1 MQSVQ
6 TLLDDLKQQDI
17 NLYIEG
23 DRLRCNAPKE
33 KLTPSLQ
40 AQLKERKSEILDF
53 LRSQIAL
60 ETIVSQPESRH
71 LPFPLTDI
79 QQAYWLGRQE
89 GLELGGF
96 SAHIY
101 FEIETRG
108 IEVETLERAAQRLID
123 RHDMLRTIIEETG
136 QQRIIE
142 SAPLYRVPVVDLQGE
157 NPTTQ
162 TAKLEEMRDR
172 LSHQVFQSDRWP
184 LFELQAVRLDSQTVR
199 FCFSFDLIL
208 GDAWSVKILIG
219 ELAHF
224 LRQPTLALPPLKLS
238 FRDCVLA
245 EREARN
251 SDRYQRDRDYWQT
264 RLETLPPP
272 PEIPLQ
278 TNPVA
283 LARPQFTRRH
293 RQLPPEVW
301 QRLKRRASQA
311 QLTPSGVLLAAFAEV
326 LATWSKN
333 SHFTLNLTL
342 VNRPPLHPEIGQ
354 IVGDFT
360 SITLLEANCTGE
372 EAFLARSQ
380 RLQKQLWQDIDHQ
393 TYSGVQ
399 VLRELARRSQ
409 RRSAALMPIVFTSM
423 LGLGQADREKTDLL
437 QGLGKFVYMISQTPQ
452 VYLDSQISEDAGSL
466 IICWDSVEGLF
477 PEGLLDEMFAAYGDF
492 LQRLADEEEVWTAT
506 RRSLLPSSQREYLAA
521 YNDTATEVPE
531 NSTLLHTLFF
541 RQAIAQPEQTA
552 VIAGDR
558 VLTYGELRDRVLT
571 LAHQLREKGA
581 KPDRLVAVVMER
593 GWEQVVATLAIL
605 TAGAAYVPI
614 DPELPEERRLYLLAE
629 AKVCGILTQSKLE
642 NALHWPENIERFWVD
657 AIAPDPSC
665 VPIDPQQVA
674 TDLAYVIYTSG
685 STGKPKGVA
694 IEHRGAVNTILDI
707 NQRFEVTAAD
717 RVLAVSSLSFDLSVY
732 DIFGTL
738 AAGGTIVA
746 IAPRAAKDPANWA
759 DLVRKHRITL
769 WNSVPALMQMLID
782 YTASRADFDL
792 SSLRL
797 ILLSGDWIPLTLPDR
812 IQTATGGRVI
822 SLGGAT
828 EASIWSIFYAIETLD
843 PAWKSIPYGR
853 PLANQRFYI
862 LDEILE
868 PLPVWIPGQLY
879 IGGIGL
885 AREYWRNEEKTA
897 GSFIQHPKTGERLYK
912 TGDLGR
918 YLPDGNIEF
927 LGREDFQVKVNG
939 YRIELGEI
947 ESALL
952 QHSSVQEAVI
962 LAVGDSHENKH
973 LAAYIVPQKE
983 ENSDLTEAEI
993 ALWQTVVGEGKKCSR
1008 ERSWHIDRAT
1018 FEKLWEGQN
1027 QRYILSVCLAFDNL
1041 GIYRSPGETY
1051 AIEEILNR
1059 HRIIPRYHKWLSRAL
1074 QELVKAGLLKQEGEY
1089 FTNISPLLERAKSL
1103 FSLTL
1108 SDRPISGTWL
1118 DLVPKEPDGA
1128 LADILVEKIHSAEL
1142 YTSDTTLGIYGEIF
1156 ADCNAIAAG
1165 IVKSFVES
1173 FDRNRPLRILEIGA
1187 GYGMT
1192 ATHLLPLLPRDR
1204 TTYYFTDI
1212 SHFFLQKARERFGEY
1227 PFVRYDLLDIEKSPQ
1242 QQGYNLHE
1250 FDLVVAATVL
1260 HNTRNLKETLDWTRS
1275 LLAPNGLL
1283 LAIEKTQF
1291 HPWFDLNM
1299 GLQQGFERFEDFELR
1314 SVHPVLSKEQWQT
1327 LLMQKE
1333 FSESFFFNPPHSI
1346 RDRIGF
1352 DVFLARNS
1360 PFITPFNLHTLRDYL
1375 SQRLPAYMLPSSYT
1389 CLDAIPL
1396 TSNGKLDRKQL
1407 PKPEIESDR
1416 TSQKYVEPQ
1425 THTEKRLARVWSEV
1439 LQVETI
1445 GIHDNFF
1452 EIGGDSLLN
1461 IQVVTRAD
1469 ECNLEL
1475 KPQYIFQYPTI
1486 AELSSFLEKSLSDTQ
1501 DVDFSPPLAIKP
1513 SGSKNPLF
1521 CIHSSTGSGSSFIEM
1536 ARYFD
1541 PERPVYALQ
1550 SRGFAGE
1557 ATPLATI
1564 EEMATAY
1571 IKAIQTIQPKDPY
1584 YLCGWSMGGIVGFE
1598 MARQLHQNNL
1608 KVEFLGLID
1617 IMADER
1623 DRQLE
1628 LLSQAHPNA
1637 DLNLENISLE
1647 QQAILANLSQTNTQA
1662 MLLYKLQ
1669 EYSGNVTLFTARE
1682 QPEKMPNSDRFGW
1695 DKYIS
1700 GELDIREL
1708 PGNHFSMMNLPHV
1721 RVLTRQIEDCLS
1733 QSP

>member
-40 AQLKERKSEILDF
+40 ARLKERKTEILDF
-53 LRSQIAL
+53 LRRQMTL
-60 ETIVSQPESRH
+60 DTIVPQPESRH
-71 LPFPLTDI
+71 QPFPLTDI

-89 GLELGGF
+89 GLELGGI

-101 FEIETRG
+101 WEIETRG
-108 IEVETLERAAQRLID
+108 IGVEALERAWQRLID
-123 RHDMLRTIIEETG
+123 RHDMLRAIIEENG
-136 QQRIIE
+136 KQRILE
-142 SAPLYRVPVVDLQGE
+142 SIPPYRIPVVDLPGE
-157 NPTTQ
+157 TAATQ
-162 TAKLEEMRDR
+162 TAKLEKIRR
-172 LSHQVFQSDRWP
+172 CLSHQVFQSDRWP

-208 GDAWSVKILIG
+208 GDAWSVKILMG

-224 LRQPTLALPPLKLS
+224 LRQPTLVLPPLTLS

-245 EREARN
+245 EIEARK

-272 PEIPLQ
+272 PEIPLKS
-278 TNPVA
+278 NPA
-283 LARPQFTRRH
+283 DLDCPQFTRRR
-293 RQLPPEVW
+293 RQLSPEVW
-301 QRLKRRASQA
+301 QSLKRRASKA

-333 SHFTLNLTL
+333 PRFTLNLTL
-342 VNRPPLHPEIGQ
+342 VNRPPLHREIGQ

-372 EAFLARSQ
+372 ETFVARSQ
-380 RLQKQLWQDIDHQ
+380 RLQKQLWQDLDRK

-423 LGLGQADREKTDLL
+423 LGLGREDREKTDLL

-466 IICWDSVEGLF
+466 VICWDSIEGLF
-477 PEGLLDEMFAAYGDF
+477 PVGLLDEMFAAYGDF
-492 LQRLADEEEVWTAT
+492 LQRLVDEEEVWTAT
-506 RRSLLPSSQREYLAA
+506 RRSLLPPSCREFLTA
-521 YNDTATEVPE
+521 YNDTTTEIPE

-541 RQAIAQPEQTA
+541 QQAIAQPEQTA
-552 VIAGDR
+552 IIAGDR
-558 VLTYGELRDRVLT
+558 VLTYGELRDLVLT

-581 KPDRLVAVVMER
+581 KPNKLVAVVMDR

-614 DPELPEERRLYLLAE
+614 DPELPEERRSHLFAE
-629 AKVCGILTQSKLE
+629 AEVCGILTQSKLE

-665 VPIDPQQVA
+665 PLLDPQQTA

-707 NQRFEVTAAD
+707 NQRFGVTAED

-746 IAPRAAKDPANWA
+746 IAPLASKDPSNWA
-759 DLVRKHRITL
+759 ELVREHGITL
-769 WNSVPALMQMLID
+769 WNSVPALMQMLLD
-782 YTASRADFDL
+782 YTASRSDFDL

-797 ILLSGDWIPLTLPDR
+797 VLLSGDWIPLTLPDR
-812 IQTATGGRVI
+812 IQAATGGRVI

-828 EASIWSIFYAIETLD
+828 EASIWSIFYPIETID
-843 PAWKSIPYGR
+843 PTWRSIPYGR
-853 PLANQRFYI
+853 PLANQRFYV
-862 LDEILE
+862 LDEIIE
-868 PLPVWIPGQLY
+868 PRPVWVPGQLY

-897 GSFIQHPKTGERLYK
+897 SSFIRHPKTGERLYK

-952 QHSSVQEAVI
+952 QHPSVKEAVI
-962 LAVGDSHENKH
+962 LAVGDSRENKH

-983 ENSDLTEAEI
+983 ENFSPIEEKI
-993 ALWQTVVGEGKKCSR
+993 ELWPTVVEAGT
-1008 ERSWHIDRAT
+1008 ERSQERDWHLDRTT
-1018 FEKLWEGQN
+1018 FEKLWEEQN
-1027 QRYILSVCLAFDNL
+1027 QRYILSVCLAFDRL

-1051 AIEEILNR
+1051 AIEDILSQYQ
-1059 HRIIPRYHKWLSRAL
+1059 IIPRYRKWLSRAF
-1074 QELVKAGLLKQEGEY
+1074 QELVQAGLLKQEGDR
-1089 FTNISPLLERAKSL
+1089 FANIAPLWEQAKSCC
-1103 FSLTL
+1103 SPTL
-1108 SDRPISGTWL
+1108 GDPPTSGTWL
-1118 DLVPKEPDGA
+1118 DLVPTEPDEA
-1128 LADILVEKIHSAEL
+1128 LADILIEKIHSAEL
-1142 YTSDTTLGIYGEIF
+1142 YTSDTTLNIYREIF

-1165 IVKSFVES
+1165 IVESFVKSFDS
-1173 FDRNRPLRILEIGA
+1173 NRPIRILEIGA
-1187 GYGMT
+1187 GYGTT
-1192 ATHLLPLLPRDR
+1192 AAHLLPLLPYDR
-1204 TTYYFTDI
+1204 ATYYFTDI

-1250 FDLVVAATVL
+1250 FDLVIAATVL

-1314 SVHPVLSKEQWQT
+1314 SAHPILSKEQWQS
-1327 LLMQKE
+1327 LLSRQG
-1333 FSESFFFNPPHSI
+1333 FSKNLFFNPSNSI

-1352 DVFLARNS
+1352 DVFLACNS
-1360 PFITPFNLHTLRDYL
+1360 PSIITFDTNTLRDYL
-1375 SQRLPAYMLPSSYT
+1375 SQKLPAYMLPLSYT
-1389 CLDAIPL
+1389 CLDSIPL

-1407 PKPEIESDR
+1407 PNPDIESDR
-1416 TSQKYVEPQ
+1416 SSQKYVEPQ
-1425 THTEKRLARVWSEV
+1425 TQTEKMLARVWSEI
-1439 LQVETI
+1439 LQVKTI

-1452 EIGGDSLLN
+1452 EVGGDSLLN
-1461 IQVVTRAD
+1461 IQVVARGN

-1475 KPQYIFQYPTI
+1475 KPQYIFQSPTI
-1486 AELSSFLEKSLSDTQ
+1486 AELASFLDQSLSDTEN
-1501 DVDFSPPLAIKP
+1501 VDFSPLIAIKP
-1513 SGSKNPLF
+1513 SGSKKPLF

-1541 PERPVYALQ
+1541 PERPLYALQ
-1550 SRGFAGE
+1550 SRGLDGE
-1557 ATPLATI
+1557 LSPLLTI
-1564 EEMATAY
+1564 EEMADAY
-1571 IKAIQTIQPKDPY
+1571 IKAIRIVQPESPY
-1584 YLCGWSMGGIVGFE
+1584 YLCGWSMGGIVAFE
-1598 MARQLHQNNL
+1598 MARQLLHNNL

-1617 IMADER
+1617 IMADAR

-1628 LLSQAHPNA
+1628 LLSQAHPPT
-1637 DLNLENISLE
+1637 DLNLPNISLE
-1647 QQAILANLSQTNTQA
+1647 RQKILDRLSQTNTKA
-1662 MLLYKLQ
+1662 MLLYQLQ
-1669 EYSGNVTLFTARE
+1669 KYPGNLTLFKARE
-1682 QPEKMPNSDRFGW
+1682 QPKKRPNTDCFGW
-1695 DKYIS
+1695 DKYVL
-1700 GELDIREL
+1700 GELDVREIL
-1708 PGNHFSMMNLPHV
+1708 GNHFSMMNLPHV
-1721 RVLTRQIEDCLS
+1721 RVLAQQIGDCLS
-1733 QSP
+1733 QYL